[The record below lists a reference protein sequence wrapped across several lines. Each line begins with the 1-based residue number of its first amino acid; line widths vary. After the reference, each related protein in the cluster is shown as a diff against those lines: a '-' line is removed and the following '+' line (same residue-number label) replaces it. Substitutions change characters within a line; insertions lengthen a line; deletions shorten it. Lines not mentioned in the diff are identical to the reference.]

1 MNIALAFNGL
11 ALGGLER
18 AGLDYTNLLLQLG
31 HHVDIYN
38 LNPYY
43 TDLVPQIP
51 KNAHYTLHKFL
62 KRHCPEAY
70 TFLIKKYRWGKYA
83 FPIIYAILKTTLYIR
98 RAFTAP
104 RQTYDIAIAFGA
116 EINDLTFIVYGFL
129 KAHKK
134 LCWCHSGIIRYIL
147 KQDGYAMLYRRI
159 KNVVVISDLMQELV
173 LATNPELKELN
184 IRKIYNP
191 NFASEALIDPQKV
204 QQLQATYGKFVL
216 NVSRLAPDKDHITI
230 LQAVKMLKDSGI
242 TNKFLIVGDGPTRP
256 TLEKYATEL
265 GVTDLCIFCG
275 VSHEVQNYYTA
286 AEVFV
291 HSSPAEGLPL
301 VFIEAMTYGV
311 PIVSTNS
318 LPGAY
323 EAFQGERCAMVVPVA
338 DPQAMT
344 DALKTMLGSPEI
356 REKYIK
362 LGCERVKAFS
372 VDTIKNQLTSFLA
385 NLN

>member
-18 AGLDYTNLLLQLG
+18 AGLDYTNLLLSLG
-31 HHVDIYN
+31 HEIHIYN

-43 TDLVPQIP
+43 TALVPQIP

-116 EINDLTFIVYGFL
+116 EINDLSFVAYGFL
-129 KAHKK
+129 KAKK
-134 LCWCHSGIIRYIL
+134 KVCWSHSGIVRYLL
-147 KQDGYAMLYRRI
+147 KQDGYGMLYRKI
-159 KNVVVISDLMQELV
+159 KNVVVLSDLLQELV
-173 LATNPELKELN
+173 LATNPELQSLN
-184 IRKIYNP
+184 IKKIYNP
-191 NFASEALIDPQKV
+191 NFASEALIDHQKV

-216 NVSRLAPDKDHITI
+216 NVSRLAPDKDHRTI
-230 LQAVKMLKDSGI
+230 LQAIKILKDSGI
-242 TNKFLIVGDGPTRP
+242 TNKLLIAGDGPTRP
-256 TLEKYATEL
+256 TIEAYATEL
-265 GVTDLCIFCG
+265 GVADLCIFCG
-275 VSHEVQNYYTA
+275 VSHEVQNYYAA

-291 HSSPAEGLPL
+291 HSSPAEGLGL
-301 VFIEAMTYGV
+301 IFLEAMTYKL
-311 PIVSTNS
+311 PIVTTNS

-323 EAFQGERCAMVVPVA
+323 EVFQGGKSAMVVPVA
-338 DPQAMT
+338 DPQAMA
-344 DALKTMLGSPEI
+344 DALKTMLTEPET

-362 LGCERVKAFS
+362 LGLERVKDFS

-385 NLN
+385 KLN